1 MYYNNTDG
9 KQYTEQEIKELH
21 NMSFCSTTIS
31 ELGYEVIFP
40 TPMPTV
46 TELQVAY
53 QDGTELDSKDNRV
66 VKWSIKDMF
75 SDTEESTKTEQE
87 EVYLLSKFKDTVPKT
102 ITPRQLRLALLAI
115 SLLDEVEAMVA
126 TDRAMGIWWEYSLEV
141 ERNNEYVVNAIKALG
156 LTELD
161 GDNLFIAGGKL

>member
-1 MYYNNTDG
+1 MYTG
-9 KQYTEQEIKELH
+9 LPHT
-21 NMSFCSTTIS
+21 SFS
-31 ELGYEVIFP
+31 G
-40 TPMPTV
+40 
-46 TELQVAY
+46 
-53 QDGTELDSKDNRV
+53 GTELDSKDNRV